1 MYFVSIQLKEKT
13 VWRCQLWRLSAKSN
27 YQNNDQHRKIE
38 KFWKFLCK
46 RRNAHNH
53 VKAKDMLIQFHF
65 SKWHILNHTCSF
77 DKTSWLFH
85 FNSLCHQPLGNLNN
99 LEQLPLVNI
108 FKTWQPFY
116 LISYRNCTPQRVACR
131 RNWELLLCFLMKGVT
146 GAICLRYLAMKKKCL
161 KLSMSKSIPCGTNV
175 LHVIFLANKIFKP
188 FIFIGHCKPKEV
200 PKCSKKT

>member
-1 MYFVSIQLKEKT
+1 MTSTERSKNFGSP
-13 VWRCQLWRLSAKSN
+13 C
-27 YQNNDQHRKIE
+27 
-38 KFWKFLCK
+38 
-46 RRNAHNH
+46 
-53 VKAKDMLIQFHF
+53 AKDVMPIIMSRQKTCLFSFIFQNGTYLITLAVLTKHLDCFT
-65 SKWHILNHTCSF
+65 LTLCVTNHC
-77 DKTSWLFH
+77 
-85 FNSLCHQPLGNLNN
+85 GNLNN
-99 LEQLPLVNI
+99 LEQVPQVNI

-146 GAICLRYLAMKKKCL
+146 GAICLRYLAKKKKCL
-161 KLSMSKSIPCGTNV
+161 KLSLSKSIPCGTNV